1 MTIEKHIARPLA
13 LTALVGTLALPASA
27 QWGPEE
33 EKNCFLKGKKGTIT
47 LSGQIN
53 DAQGDS
59 SKLEQYEEI
68 PEGFLVPCA
77 AYSWSNEKYFF
88 DAKAIDIGYDD
99 QYIGGLFG
107 KKGGFLLDVSWD
119 QNPNWQSNTAR
130 TPYTETSAGIFSVP
144 DSMRLAL
151 QNVYVP
157 WVPPTT
163 SNPVGTGTAPANP
176 TVPGFYAVENYVN
189 LGLPAFDLRYVRKT
203 GRAGFEVPVGKSL
216 VLNASYARET
226 RDGNKN
232 TTFYGGPDYEV
243 ATPIDY
249 VTDNFRFGGD
259 FAKGR
264 LFFGAS
270 VDFSQ
275 FTNEV
280 PFVEIDNPERLEM
293 VNPTNGRAIFND
305 AEFFRLAM
313 YPDNEAWQADFT
325 GGITLPARHKL
336 TASLST
342 GNMSMDTALQ
352 NISTNPN
359 LQTSATAPNP
369 LFTVV
374 PPYGSVAAEYDT
386 FMGQVR
392 LTGDPIRWLGY
403 IVSWRKFELDD
414 KTQHYHFTST
424 ARGDVGASYSADG
437 FTREHEGWSIES
449 LRGEVHVTPITGLR
463 LGASYG
469 QDKRTYDIREYAD
482 VTDDVW
488 TFTGDYTHRLFSLRL
503 KYDILDRKPG
513 DSNEEAIPPS
523 WAGATQT
530 DITERSRHMF
540 SGFLTVTPT
549 EKLAITLNGAKTSN
563 EFAESVTG
571 LLDQSFDMFG
581 IDASLRRERQ
591 AERLRRLRLRGL
603 LLRDGGSL
611 HPARRGAA
619 VRPRQPVGQRHR
631 RQGRHVPRRA
641 RLDAG
646 AGQVDAERHLRLH
659 EAAQHVDLRLRAAR
673 HADRRAQ
680 RGERHLPGQRAA
692 DPGHDALRVRQL
704 PDGDQDVHDGQD
716 PPRLQRHGE
725 FTASVLYWKQKY
737 DNDDWQTGSPM
748 PPTGDSAAAVH
759 GTRRSR
765 SEPLVLPGRDHPEL
779 RRQHLPRL
787 PDVHLLESR
796 TPGGSTHEPPGA

>member
-1 MTIEKHIARPLA
+1 MTIKKHIARPLA
-13 LTALVGTLALPASA
+13 LTALVGALALPASA

-33 EKNCFLKGKKGTIT
+33 EKNCFLKGKKGTVT

-68 PEGFLVPCA
+68 PEGVLVPCA

-107 KKGGFLLDVSWD
+107 RKGGFLLDVSWD

-157 WVPPTT
+157 WVPPTA

-232 TTFYGGPDYEV
+232 TTFYGGPNYEV

-264 LFFGAS
+264 FFFGAS

-386 FMGQVR
+386 FMGQVKF
-392 LTGDPIRWLGY
+392 TGDPIRWLGY

-488 TFTGDYTHRLFSLRL
+488 TFTGDYAHRLFSLRL

-513 DSNEEAIPPS
+513 DSNEEAIPPT

-549 EKLAITLNGAKTSN
+549 EKLAITLNGATTSN

-581 IDASLRRERQ
+581 IDASYAVNDKLSVFAGYVYEDYFFKM
-591 AERLRRLRLRGL
+591 AAAYIPRGGAPPF
-603 LLRDGGSL
+603 D
-611 HPARRGAA
+611 PANQWQNDTDDKVDTFRAGLDWTLVPDKWTLNATFDYTK
-619 VRPRQPVGQRHR
+619 PRSTSTYDF
-631 RQGRHVPRRA
+631 A
-641 RLDAG
+641 
-646 AGQVDAERHLRLH
+646 
-659 EAAQHVDLRLRAAR
+659 
-673 HADRRAQ
+673 
-680 RGERHLPGQRAA
+680 LPGTPIGGLNEANGIFPA
-692 DPGHDALRVRQL
+692 NVPPIPGTTPFAFDSFPTVLKKFTMAKI
-704 PDGDQDVHDGQD
+704 
-716 PPRLQRHGE
+716 RLAYNVTERI
-725 FTASVLYWKQKY
+725 TASVLYWKQKY
-737 DNDDWQTGSPM
+737 DNEDWQTGSPM
-748 PPTGDSAAAVH
+748 PPTGDVVQ
-759 GTRRSR
+759 
-765 SEPLVLPGRDHPEL
+765 PYMGRVD
-779 RRQHLPRL
+779 
-787 PDVHLLESR
+787 
-796 TPGGSTHEPPGA
+796 PGANRWFFLGATIPSYDANIFRASVTYTF